1 LSTFRTFGDLSAQV
15 KQELDIEVEEFI
27 QPAELINY
35 FNTGMN
41 LIEAELMKIGQKD
54 EYLKGE
60 AFISIVTGTDEY
72 DLPNDIVYEKIRK
85 IIYRESN
92 SLIYELKKMVVEG
105 KYETQDVLRVY
116 NSTSYYM
123 YDLYQVGT
131 VWKIRIYP
139 SVTRTIT
146 NALRIIYWKTI
157 NRYVLD
163 ADLCNIPSICYDYL
177 LAYIRYRVYMKET
190 HVNTSPEKEQM
201 MAFRQLM
208 IETLQ
213 NQVEDPDTTRND
225 LDTSF
230 YEEFS

>member
-1 LSTFRTFGDLSAQV
+1 MSTFRTFGDLSTQV

-27 QPAELINY
+27 QPTELINY

-41 LIEAELMKIGQKD
+41 IIEAELMKIGQKD

-60 AFISIVTGTDEY
+60 AFVDFVTGTNEY
-72 DLPNDIVYEKIRK
+72 DLPPDIVYEKIRK
-85 IIYRESN
+85 VIYRESN

-105 KYETQDVLRVY
+105 KYETQDVLRAY

-131 VWKIRIYP
+131 IWKIRIYP
-139 SVTRTIT
+139 SVTLTIA

-157 NRYVLD
+157 NRYDVD
-163 ADLCNIPSICYDYL
+163 ATECNIPSICYDYL
-177 LAYIRYRVYMKET
+177 LSYIRYRVYMKET
-190 HVNTSPEKEQM
+190 HVNTPAEKEQLLS
-201 MAFRQLM
+201 FRQLM

-225 LDTSF
+225 LDVSI

>member
-1 LSTFRTFGDLSAQV
+1 MSYRTFGDLSTQL
-15 KQELDIEVEEFI
+15 KQEIDIEVEEFI
-27 QPAELINY
+27 QPTELINY

-60 AFISIVTGTDEY
+60 AFVSFVAGTDEY
-72 DLPNDIVYEKIRK
+72 DLPSDIVYEKIRK

-92 SLIYELKKMVVEG
+92 SLIYELKKMSVES

-116 NSTSYYM
+116 NSTDYYQ
-123 YDLYQVGT
+123 YDLYQVSG

-139 SVTRTIT
+139 SVVNTIS
-146 NALRIIYWKTI
+146 NALRIIYWRVI
-157 NRYVLD
+157 NRYTD
-163 ADLCNIPSICYDYL
+163 DLTECNVPSICYDYL
-177 LAYIRYRVYMKET
+177 LSYIRYRVYLKET
-190 HVNTSPEKEQM
+190 HVNTPHEEKQL

-213 NQVEDPDTTRND
+213 NQVEDPDTTKND
-225 LDTSF
+225 LDLSI